1 MIWIA
6 LIIAA
11 FLCGSIPFGYLFGRA
26 RGIDLREH
34 GSGNIGATN
43 AGRVMGKRIGR
54 VCMTLDILKGYV
66 PTLGAGLAHGFI
78 GTRTLSEEQAWLW
91 LAVASAAMLGHIFP
105 PWLGFKGGKGVA
117 TGFGAMLGVAP
128 YLTAPT
134 LAAAVIFIITVRVTR
149 YVGFASCVAAVSLPV
164 MTWIWLEFAMPAM
177 MEREADWPSAM
188 LWVTAALGAMV
199 IWRHRGNLVR
209 MAKGT
214 EPRAGE
220 STKPKTDAST

>member
-1 MIWIA
+1 MMWIV

-11 FLCGSIPFGYLFGRA
+11 FLCGSIPFGFLLGKA
-26 RGIDLREH
+26 QGIDLRKH

-43 AGRVMGKRIGR
+43 AGRVLGKRIGR
-54 VCMTLDILKGYV
+54 ICLILDILKGFV
-66 PTLGAGLAHGFI
+66 PAIGAGLAHGLI
-78 GTRTLSEEQAWLW
+78 GAPTLSQEQAWLW

-105 PWLGFKGGKGVA
+105 PWLAFKGGKGVA

-134 LAAAVIFIITVRVTR
+134 LGAAVMFVITVRVTR
-149 YVGFASCVAAVSLPV
+149 YVGLASCVAAVSLPL

-177 MEREADWPSAM
+177 AARDGAWPSAM

-209 MAKGT
+209 MVKGT

-220 STKPKTDAST
+220 TSKPKVDAP